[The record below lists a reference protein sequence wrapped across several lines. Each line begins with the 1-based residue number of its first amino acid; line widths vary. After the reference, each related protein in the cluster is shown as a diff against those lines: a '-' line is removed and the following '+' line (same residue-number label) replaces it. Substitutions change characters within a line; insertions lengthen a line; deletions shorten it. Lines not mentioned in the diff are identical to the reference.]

1 MSYIRR
7 RPLLFIMIASIA
19 MFGMAFIDSERNSQT
34 NVGLSIGD
42 VAPELKFKNPDGEF
56 ISLSSL
62 RGKVVLVDFWASWC
76 QPCRVENPNVVRLYD
91 KYHDKKLGNAN
102 GFEVYSVSL
111 DQEKSK
117 WVSAIQ
123 KDNLK
128 WDAHVSDLKFWK
140 SEAARIYNISSI
152 PYTVLIDEKGVIIGK
167 NLRGPALERALSN
180 MNR

>member
-1 MSYIRR
+1 MTYFKR
-7 RPLLFIMIASIA
+7 RPLLFIMLASLA
-19 MFGMAFIDSERNSQT
+19 MFGMSFVDIERSSQS

-42 VAPELKFKNPDGEF
+42 VAPELKFENPEGKV
-56 ISLSSL
+56 IALSSL
-62 RGKVVLVDFWASWC
+62 RGKVVLIDFWASWC

-91 KYHDKKLGNAN
+91 KFHNKKLGNAD

-111 DQEKSK
+111 DQDKNK
-117 WVSAIQ
+117 WVNAIK

-128 WDAHVSDLKFWK
+128 WSGHVSDLKFWK

-152 PYTVLIDEKGVIIGK
+152 PYTVLIDENGVIIGK

-180 MNR
+180 LNR